1 MQTFIL
7 RTRVIARGVA
17 YVLSRPAANLVR
29 ERDVRLGE
37 RNALYSRIRH
47 H

>member
-17 YVLSRPAANLVR
+17 YVLLGSGANLVR

-37 RNALYSRIRH
+37 HNALYSRIRH

>member
-1 MQTFIL
+1 MQIFTL

-17 YVLSRPAANLVR
+17 YVLVTSGANLVR